1 MYLKNLTLE
10 SYRNFDSK
18 TLEFVPNTGLNIFV
32 GDNGLGKTNVLE
44 SIYLLSYPRSFRT
57 RHTESLIKIG
67 NNHYLIEAEFDNFN
81 SQTAVLEVFE
91 NQPQTQFLKLGAQI
105 NPSRKIYQRN
115 KVDIDLK
122 QFLSNLQTVLFS
134 PEDLDLVTQ
143 SPKLRRRFLDLVLF
157 EVDREYFQINIH
169 YTRLLNQRNAILKN
183 SPNLQTAI
191 ESLAIWDQSF
201 VDTALQVFEYRNK
214 LVQSLKTYLPECLER
229 FLPEF
234 PEQITLQYLPGN
246 QNLVAVACT
255 REYIQN
261 QLVKNHTRDFK
272 SKYTNFGPHRDDFKL
287 LIHDQSV
294 VEFCSRGQLRS
305 LVLSLKLAQI
315 NYIETHTLKKPLL
328 LLDDV
333 FSELDKTRRKALLE
347 LALDYQTF
355 ISTVEM
361 GYFEDLGVDFTLFK
375 L

>member
-1 MYLKNLTLE
+1 M
-10 SYRNFDSK
+10 
-18 TLEFVPNTGLNIFV
+18 
-32 GDNGLGKTNVLE
+32 
-44 SIYLLSYPRSFRT
+44 
-57 RHTESLIKIG
+57 
-67 NNHYLIEAEFDNFN
+67 
-81 SQTAVLEVFE
+81 
-91 NQPQTQFLKLGAQI
+91 
-105 NPSRKIYQRN
+105 
-115 KVDIDLK
+115 
-122 QFLSNLQTVLFS
+122 
-134 PEDLDLVTQ
+134 
-143 SPKLRRRFLDLVLF
+143 
-157 EVDREYFQINIH
+157 
-169 YTRLLNQRNAILKN
+169 
-183 SPNLQTAI
+183 
-191 ESLAIWDQSF
+191 
-201 VDTALQVFEYRNK
+201 
-214 LVQSLKTYLPECLER
+214 
-229 FLPEF
+229 
-234 PEQITLQYLPGN
+234 QYLPGN
-246 QNLVAVACT
+246 QSIEASQCS

-347 LALDYQTF
+347 LAQDYQTF